1 MKKLIALV
9 SMSTLAVVAAKAQ
22 DPAKIDPA
30 HYKVLLDNEY
40 VRILDV
46 RHKPGD
52 KSPMHSHPHHA
63 VYWLTGST
71 LKFTSFGWKNK
82 NGNNQSGAGRLAGCR
97 DAHSR
102 NHG

>member
-9 SMSTLAVVAAKAQ
+9 SMSTLAVVVAKAQ

-46 RHKPGD
+46 RHKPGV
-52 KSPMHSHPHHA
+52 KVRCTHIRTMRF
-63 VYWLTGST
+63 TG
-71 LKFTSFGWKNK
+71 
-82 NGNNQSGAGRLAGCR
+82 
-97 DAHSR
+97 
-102 NHG
+102 